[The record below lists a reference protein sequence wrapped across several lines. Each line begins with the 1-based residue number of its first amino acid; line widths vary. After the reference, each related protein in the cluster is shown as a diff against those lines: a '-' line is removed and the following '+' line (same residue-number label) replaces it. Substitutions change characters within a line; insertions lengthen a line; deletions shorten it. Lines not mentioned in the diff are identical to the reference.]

1 MTLIQG
7 VSKMNTDFGKL
18 VRLSKDISKF
28 GFEFLQSNVCHST
41 LVDDHITRDI
51 ILCFI
56 HAQAEFDG
64 IISLIGK
71 NNTQPNTSQLQLR
84 TMFENWLYVLL
95 ISTKDGEMWARYL
108 EATSQIRQIKRAKEI
123 HKAGAFTES
132 EMNDIIDTSQK
143 MLDEIGT
150 SFNFP
155 ELPIFAPSKKDDEI
169 TRFTNE
175 IKTIINQSESSHK
188 NQLINQLDNI
198 VTSKQKPPR
207 NFIKKPLKI
216 LELCVVTDFYY
227 PSELKDNISYVTWYK
242 RIYSHLSDYA
252 HNDLSNASSVITFRN
267 DKFIAN
273 VAGDSE
279 ASPNLLKSG
288 IAFYLGTLEYL
299 AGNLNVD
306 VNKQLKRFSVRL
318 NSFKHLGKK
327 L

>member
-1 MTLIQG
+1 M
-7 VSKMNTDFGKL
+7 STDFGKL
-18 VRLSKDISKF
+18 VRLSKDISRF
-28 GFEFLQSNVCHST
+28 GFKFLQSNVSST
-41 LVDDHITRDI
+41 ILGNRVPRDI
-51 ILCFI
+51 VLCFI

-84 TMFENWLYVLL
+84 TMFESWLYVLL
-95 ISTKDGEMWARYL
+95 MSSADAEMWARYL
-108 EATSQIRQIKRAKEI
+108 ESTSQIRRIKRAKEI
-123 HKAGAFTES
+123 HKAGAFTEP
-132 EMNDIIDTSQK
+132 EIKNIIDTSQK
-143 MLDEIGT
+143 MLDKIGT

-155 ELPIFAPSKKDDEI
+155 ELPMFAPSKKDDEI

-175 IKTIINQSESSHK
+175 IKTIINQSKSNRK
-188 NQLINQLDNI
+188 QQLINHLENI
-198 VTSKQKPPR
+198 VTSKQKKSR
-207 NFIKKPLKI
+207 NFIQKPLGI
-216 LELCVVTDFYY
+216 LELCEVMDFYD
-227 PSELKDNISYVTWYK
+227 PPKTSISYVTWYK

-267 DKFIAN
+267 EFIAN

-279 ASPNLLKSG
+279 NSPNLLKQG
-288 IAFYLGTLEYL
+288 IRFYLGTLEYL
-299 AGNLNVD
+299 ARNLNVD